1 MELEELSEKELFDLL
16 KEKTE
21 NLKRF
26 SSAERFYEVFLIL
39 FTLMEQKNVS
49 KNQVMIKLLRMDD
62 I

>member
-26 SSAERFYEVFLIL
+26 SSAERFYEVFTIL
-39 FTLMEQKNVS
+39 FALMEQKSVS

-62 I
+62 V